1 VTDST
6 WEDAFAELVDAQ
18 RQLAVVDAA
27 LRHRRRGGLLVR
39 LRTWAFGPP
48 AHGYLWERE
57 RRGGV

>member
-18 RQLAVVDAA
+18 RQLAALDAA
-27 LRHRRRGGLLVR
+27 LRLRRRAGLLVR
-39 LRTWAFGPP
+39 LRAWAFGPP